1 MNGWQVL
8 QQHLGNVLL
17 WGLIAT
23 LAMTT
28 ILQGSQSLG
37 LSRLNLPFLAG
48 TFVTSNRSRA
58 VVLGFVLYTLGGWL
72 FALVYLSVFL
82 SLGFANLW
90 LGAAL
95 GLLHG
100 LFLLVTVLPLLPHV
114 HPRMASEYV
123 GASATR
129 RLEPPGFMGL
139 NYGRRT
145 PLATLLAQVVYGAV
159 LGAFYPV

>member
-1 MNGWQVL
+1 MSWLDAIAG
-8 QQHLGNVLL
+8 HLGNVML
-17 WGLIAT
+17 WGLVAT

-37 LSRLNLPFLAG
+37 LSRLSLSFLAG
-48 TFVTSNRSRA
+48 TVLTGDRSKA
-58 VVLGFVLYTLGGWL
+58 VVIGFVLYTIGGWL
-72 FALVYLSVFL
+72 FALAYLAVFV
-82 SLGFANLW
+82 SLGIANVW

-100 LFLLVTVLPLLPHV
+100 LFLLVMVLPLLPHV

-123 GASATR
+123 GASASR

-139 NYGRRT
+139 NYGRQT
-145 PLATLLAQVVYGAV
+145 PITTLLAQIVYGAI
-159 LGAFYPV
+159 LGAFFPM